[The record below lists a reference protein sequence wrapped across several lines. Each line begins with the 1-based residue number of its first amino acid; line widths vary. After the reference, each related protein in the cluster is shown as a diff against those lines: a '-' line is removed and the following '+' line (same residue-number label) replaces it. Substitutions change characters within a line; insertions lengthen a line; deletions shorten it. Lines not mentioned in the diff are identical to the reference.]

1 MSNLVGFSGTNGK
14 GFPEH
19 LSIEQLSQLDHH
31 SGTQND
37 PLVENPDSL
46 LDIITQSLPDFSSHE
61 LDQLNMALGD
71 SDISCCLQ
79 SQSDLV
85 NALQMSPQKYPKHQE
100 PSEYLKLSKLLP
112 DHLNLLSGPLLE
124 DDEDWQTLLS
134 PHYHD
139 LPTTSNSKLLK
150 KQDTRATP
158 FDETKE
164 SIANLFQHYKFT
176 DYSQKKPPDPG
187 PAISSLRTC
196 SDLSNTGFE
205 GSESDEEIDVVTVDE
220 DDKDSCR
227 AKLLND
233 DCSAARCNPVTKVWF
248 SKHVIQLNALK
259 NLSTHLEQNTL
270 ENCQSTEFLNLPK
283 PALEA
288 TDMNS
293 LLEQFEASADINSS
307 LQHAQIVPIADV
319 EAYSDTASPS
329 SRKIMSRD
337 SSPSSIIDRI
347 KSSTLNKKGIVLIK
361 PEDAVQSKKSN
372 KGPNSQS
379 KHQQPAVT
387 EVRGPSSDSQNPVSF
402 YNALD
407 HDYCGVSKIP
417 DYLIQLSPPKNSF
430 GSTVKGSTEPSVQV
444 VRPFQKTSEIE
455 NESLIPNQPDTTKM
469 CEKLPVC
476 LKDVSH
482 DSVCKKTG
490 EESLSELP
498 GDNSVQ
504 IEKEADGT
512 SVYTKKD
519 SSCQKR
525 TSVGKPVRSRSRSRS
540 RRKSN
545 NRSSSSSTS
554 PVNRRHQKNR
564 PQSSRS
570 PSHSSVNSRC
580 SRSWSH
586 SRSRSSSYSS
596 RNRSRSPSP
605 VKYRRRCSRSRNSRY
620 HKSRSHFQS
629 QHWGYR
635 RFYRRSRSRSP
646 RKCYVRSSSEKIS
659 TQERR
664 KKKFLEVEERRVIY
678 VGNIPEGTTRTD
690 LRNRFCKFGPIE
702 EVSVHLRDHGDNY
715 GFVTFHN
722 RSDAFEALEHGNDD
736 ASYPKVDLC
745 FGGRRQFCKNSY
757 ADLDSQ
763 AQHSAQKPFRNRN
776 LDFDSLLQAAKANV
790 GYK

>member
-1 MSNLVGFSGTNGK
+1 MNKMSNLVGFSGTNSK

-19 LSIEQLSQLDHH
+19 LSIDQLGQFDHQ

-61 LDQLNMALGD
+61 LDQLNMALSD
-71 SDISCCLQ
+71 SDISSCLQ
-79 SQSDLV
+79 SQSDLLG
-85 NALQMSPQKYPKHQE
+85 AIQLSPQKHFKQQE
-100 PSEYLKLSKLLP
+100 SSEYLRLSKLLP
-112 DHLNLLSGPLLE
+112 DHLNLLCGPLLE

-139 LPTTSNSKLLK
+139 LPTTSNSKLSK

-164 SIANLFQHYKFT
+164 SIANLFQHYKLT
-176 DYSQKKPPDPG
+176 DYCQKKPPDPG
-187 PAISSLRTC
+187 PAASSLNAYG
-196 SDLSNTGFE
+196 DLSNTTFE

-220 DDKDSCR
+220 DDKDNCR
-227 AKLLND
+227 AKLLYD

-248 SKHVIQLNALK
+248 SKRAIHLNALK
-259 NLSTHLEQNTL
+259 KLSTHLEQNTL
-270 ENCQSTEFLNLPK
+270 ENCQTTKFLDISK

-288 TDMNS
+288 ADMNS
-293 LLEQFEASADINSS
+293 LLEQFEASADTNSS

-361 PEDAVQSKKSN
+361 PEDALQSKKSN
-372 KGPNSQS
+372 KGSNSVELQV
-379 KHQQPAVT
+379 KHQRLSVT
-387 EVRGPSSDSQNPVSF
+387 EVGKHSSESQHPVSF

-407 HDYCGVSKIP
+407 HDYCGISKIP

-430 GSTVKGSTEPSVQV
+430 RNAVKSFTEPSVQV
-444 VRPFQKTSEIE
+444 VRPFQKPPETE
-455 NESLIPNQPDTTKM
+455 NEVFVADKIDTAKT
-469 CEKLPVC
+469 CEKLPGY
-476 LKDVSH
+476 LTDVSRITF
-482 DSVCKKTG
+482 CKKT
-490 EESLSELP
+490 EEKSLSKLP
-498 GDNSVQ
+498 GDNNVQ
-504 IEKEADGT
+504 VEK
-512 SVYTKKD
+512 KKD
-519 SSCQKR
+519 FTSIYTEESKKSS
-525 TSVGKPVRSRSRSRS
+525 SFNKPVASRVRSRSMRRSNS
-540 RRKSN
+540 RT
-545 NRSSSSSTS
+545 SSSSSS
-554 PVNRRHQKNR
+554 PVNRRRRKHR
-564 PQSSRS
+564 SQS
-570 PSHSSVNSRC
+570 SHSSVNSRFDKSC
-580 SRSWSH
+580 SR

-596 RNRSRSPSP
+596 RSRSPSP
-605 VKYRRRCSRSRNSRY
+605 VKYRRRCSRSRNSWN
-620 HKSRSHFQS
+620 HKSRPHFPS
-629 QHWGYR
+629 RNRGYHR
-635 RFYRRSRSRSP
+635 YYQRPRSRSP
-646 RKCYVRSSSEKIS
+646 REYFVRSSSKEKMS
-659 TQERR
+659 VQERR

-678 VGNIPEGTTRTD
+678 IGNIPEGTTRTD
-690 LRNRFCKFGPIE
+690 LRQRFCKFGPIE

-745 FGGRRQFCKNSY
+745 FGGRRQFCKSSY

-763 AQHSAQKPFRNRN
+763 AQHSAQKPFRNQN
-776 LDFDSLLQAAKANV
+776 IDFDSLLQAAKANV
-790 GYK
+790 QYK